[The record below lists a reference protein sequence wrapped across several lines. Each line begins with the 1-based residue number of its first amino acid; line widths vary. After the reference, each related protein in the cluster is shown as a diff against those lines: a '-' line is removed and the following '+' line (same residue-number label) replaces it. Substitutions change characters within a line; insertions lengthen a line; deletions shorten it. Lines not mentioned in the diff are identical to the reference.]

1 MEQEWG
7 CEMGRRRVMFY
18 LRQEDAH
25 RDYFNALRKGTR
37 HAEVSVEAWSAHDK
51 LLPQA
56 IESISRSRTPPILSR
71 AQARF
76 AMVRGSSGKAQ
87 LAGFAKAHRCHRGG
101 RGDCAADS
109 QAFRRRSK
117 RESRER
123 ERRKVRK
130 CSTWRHYKKPS
141 SDTVIEGLI
150 RGR

>member
-1 MEQEWG
+1 
-7 CEMGRRRVMFY
+7 MG
-18 LRQEDAH
+18 LRNGPAACDVLFETGRCSQRLFQRTTKRYETCGGK
-25 RDYFNALRKGTR
+25 RGSVVSTR
-37 HAEVSVEAWSAHDK
+37 QK